1 MYLAGLINDVL
12 ESKKDK
18 LIGRS
23 SHFYICD
30 VLNRAF
36 RKTEPFKFIYETYP
50 DYGRDDYSVSGV
62 YDMEEDVKYV
72 VLNFSKSCKTFTIK
86 PEKWKEFKFAVSQ
99 VCQHEAIH
107 QCQWSFVADPSL
119 RSLDKEKLDF
129 RNIEGTVDEEQEYLA
144 DPDEIDAYGHD
155 IAMEIMYFYP
165 RKDPFRVL
173 QEIDRHRKLW
183 SYNYYK
189 KTFKNE
195 DWSEIKNRL
204 LKKAYKWIPHVH
216 V

>member
-1 MYLAGLINDVL
+1 MYLAGTINDVL

-23 SHFYICD
+23 THFYICD

-36 RKTEPFKFIYETYP
+36 RKVEPFKFTHETYP
-50 DYGRDDYSVSGV
+50 DYGREDFSVSGI
-62 YDMEEDVKYV
+62 YDQETDKKYV
-72 VLNFSKSCKTFTIK
+72 ILNFANSCKTFTIK

-107 QCQWSFVADPSL
+107 QCQWSMVADPSL
-119 RSLDKEKLDF
+119 RVTTDKLDF
-129 RNIEGTVDEEQEYLA
+129 RQNQDADEDMLYLA
-144 DPDEIDAYGHD
+144 DPDEIDAYSHD
-155 IAMEIMYFYP
+155 IAMEIMYCYP
-165 RKDPFRVL
+165 KKDPYVVL
-173 QEIDRHRKLW
+173 RDINKHRKLW

-189 KTFKNE
+189 RTFKNE
-195 DWSEIKNRL
+195 DWSEIKHRL
-204 LKKAYKWIPHVH
+204 LKKTYKWIPYVH